1 MYNIYTCTCIIRYT
15 HICTIRYTCTLLYTD
30 TVPDENINT
39 SSKLIHSLEIPD
51 KWLHFNMNW
60 YTSNILWTGHLSKYI
75 DR

>member
-51 KWLHFNMNW
+51 K
-60 YTSNILWTGHLSKYI
+60 
-75 DR
+75 